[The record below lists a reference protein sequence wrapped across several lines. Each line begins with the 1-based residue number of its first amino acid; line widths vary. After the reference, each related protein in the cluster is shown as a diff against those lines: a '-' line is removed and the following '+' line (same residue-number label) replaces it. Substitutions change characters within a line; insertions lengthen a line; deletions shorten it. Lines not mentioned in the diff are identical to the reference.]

1 MLRDIQMPERYFT
14 ATSEGLLKNIY
25 IPALAESSLYQRG
38 VAFFSIAFFLRM
50 MDSIVEFIEN
60 GGVMHLVTSVELDE
74 DTVQSFTRGYLLS
87 EADVERRL
95 LESIEGYK
103 VATVNSC
110 LEEEV
115 KLDIVANMIAS
126 RHLVLKVAYVPSG
139 LYHEKIGLF
148 SDAAGNSIS
157 FIGSANA
164 TINAYINNFE
174 TINIFTSWDTP
185 LMVDEHKK
193 HFARLWNND
202 IVGINVVTFPEA
214 VERHFLKKFKKS
226 PDLSRSLKRL
236 SELHNEPKK
245 IVSTTE
251 VDELRDYQKEA
262 IRMFADNGFRAF
274 YEMATGT
281 GKTFTAIKSI
291 ERMMETHNALNV
303 VILVPLRDLQRQ
315 WECAVKSSFS
325 LPHVIYKFGGTGHSS
340 PVDFN
345 LSVAGGMSGENKFA
359 AIAICVYD
367 TFFTHAV
374 DEISPVNGKMLLI
387 VDEAHNLTIGQLSRL
402 RGFTPYRLGLSATP
416 ERFNQ
421 DETRAVLKYFLK
433 DGCYS
438 FKFDLK
444 DAIEQ
449 GFLSPYEYFPIPV
462 SLTEEELES
471 YQKYT
476 SSIGAMQA
484 IYSENPTQENRRKL
498 DDLKMAR
505 SRIVK
510 KAMNKL
516 DVLESLVD
524 SPDYDFSNSV
534 VFCGPGCVDR
544 GGRLGMQKIID
555 LVTLILSNGRR
566 RRYFPA
572 KYTSGE
578 DDRPAR
584 LEDFKEGRTDTL
596 VAIKCFD
603 EGLDVPALDKIYIMA
618 SDSSLRQTIQRRGRV
633 LRVSKKTGKEVARIY
648 DFVVGEGAG
657 YDFVP
662 LQTECARVLEYSR
675 LSLNPEASESVLR
688 FYTPLNNRDLL
699 DDEPQED

>member
-38 VAFFSIAFFLRM
+38 VAFFSIALFLRM

-60 GGVMHLVTSVELDE
+60 GGVIHLVTSVELDE
-74 DTVQSFTRGYLLS
+74 DTVQSFARGYLLS

-110 LEEEV
+110 LEDEV

-164 TINAYINNFE
+164 TINAYLNNFE

-202 IVGINVVTFPEA
+202 ITGINVVTFPEA
-214 VERHFLKKFKKS
+214 IEKHFLKKFKKS

-236 SELHNEPKK
+236 SELHNEPTK

-262 IRMFADNGFRAF
+262 IRMFVDNGFRAF

-315 WECAVKSSFS
+315 WECAIKSSFS
-325 LPHVIYKFGGTGHSS
+325 LPHVIYKFGGSGHSS

-345 LSVAGGMSGENKFA
+345 LSVAGGMSGVDKFA

-374 DEISPVNGKMLLI
+374 DEFSPVKGKMLLI

-421 DETRAVLKYFLK
+421 EETRAVLKYFLK
-433 DGCYS
+433 DGCNS

-462 SLTEEELES
+462 SLTEEELEN

-544 GGRLGMQKIID
+544 GGHLGMQKIID

-648 DFVVGEGAG
+648 DFVAGEGAG
-657 YDFVP
+657 YYFVP
-662 LQTECARVLEYSR
+662 LQTECPRVWEYSR
-675 LSLNPEASESVLR
+675 LSLNPEASESILR
-688 FYTPLNNRDLL
+688 FYTPLNNGNLL